1 MTALVSFDRVF
12 EVLDLEP
19 LIKEKPGA
27 VTLPRT
33 MDGPGPRPT
42 SGSTNVSFRYPTAA
56 EVSLASLE
64 SIALKQPE
72 RTDAAA
78 GVLHDVSF
86 DAPSPGSSPRWSGRP
101 ARARPRSPRWS
112 PGCTTRTTGP
122 C

>member
-19 LIKEKPGA
+19 LIKREAGRGGA
-27 VTLPRT
+27 ATRDAAGTAPDIRF
-33 MDGPGPRPT
+33 DQ
-42 SGSTNVSFRYPTAA
+42 VSFRYPTAA

-72 RTDAAA
+72 RTDAVA

-86 DAPSPGSSPRWSGRP
+86 TAARGPAHRPGRP
-101 ARARPRSPRWS
+101 VRRGQDHDHPAGLPA
-112 PGCTTRTTGP
+112 CTTRTTAP